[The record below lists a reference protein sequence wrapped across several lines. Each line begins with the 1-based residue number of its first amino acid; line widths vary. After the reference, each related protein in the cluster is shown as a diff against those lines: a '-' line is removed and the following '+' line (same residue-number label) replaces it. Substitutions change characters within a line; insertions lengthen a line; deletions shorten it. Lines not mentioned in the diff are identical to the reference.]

1 MRTASFSYNAGMKAF
16 GSRCV
21 LALAA
26 AILAAAGGS
35 CPAVGPAVEGPELT
49 EEGLRAYTVT
59 SEYLKGPNVVEV
71 LLPDRMEPE
80 RRYPVLY
87 ILPVNEGSRGR
98 WGSGILEAKRTDV
111 HNRHGLICVAPAF
124 DSMPWYA
131 DHPTDPKIRQESYLL
146 KVVLPLVEERH
157 PALKEPRG
165 RMLIGFSKSGWGA
178 FSLLLRHPDLFG
190 KAAAWDAP
198 LVEERPERFEMRS
211 IFGTEENFAQYRI
224 TSLLEARAP
233 HLRRGPPRLVL
244 GGYSGFRN
252 DMDKAHARM
261 QALEIPHV
269 FDNTNRRAH
278 RWDSGWFAETV
289 ARLVAL
295 PEDGPAAPSP

>member
-1 MRTASFSYNAGMKAF
+1 MKAF
-16 GSRCV
+16 GSWWV

-26 AILAAAGGS
+26 AILGAAGGT
-35 CPAVGPAVEGPELT
+35 CPAAEPAVEGPEST
-49 EEGLRAYTVT
+49 EEGLLVYTVT
-59 SEYLKGPNVVEV
+59 SERLKGPNGVEV
-71 LLPDRMEPE
+71 LLPDRMERE

-87 ILPVNEGSRGR
+87 ILPVNEGPRGR
-98 WGSGILEAKRTDV
+98 WGSGILEARRTDV

-124 DSMPWYA
+124 DSTPWYA
-131 DHPTDPKIRQESYLL
+131 DHPTDPHVRQETYFLN
-146 KVVLPLVEERH
+146 VVLPLVESRH
-157 PALKEPRG
+157 PVLKKPRG
-165 RMLIGFSKSGWGA
+165 RLLIGFSKSGWGA

-198 LVEERPERFEMRS
+198 LVEERPEKFGMRS

-224 TSLLEARAP
+224 TSLLEARVP
-233 HLRRGPPRLVL
+233 YLRRGPPRLVL

-252 DMDKAHARM
+252 DMDKAHAQM
-261 QALEIPHV
+261 QALGIPHV
-269 FDNTNRRAH
+269 FDTTTQRAH

-295 PEDGPAAPSP
+295 PEDDPAAPSP

>member
-1 MRTASFSYNAGMKAF
+1 MRTASAFYNAGMKAF
-16 GSRCV
+16 GSWWV
-21 LALAA
+21 LALTA
-26 AILAAAGGS
+26 AILAAAGGT
-35 CPAVGPAVEGPELT
+35 CPAAEPAVEGPEST
-49 EEGLRAYTVT
+49 AEGLLVYTVT

-71 LLPDRMEPE
+71 LLPDRMEPG

-87 ILPVNEGSRGR
+87 ILPVEPGTGGR
-98 WGSGILEAKRTDV
+98 YGSGILEAKRTDV

-124 DSMPWYA
+124 DSLPWYA

-157 PALKEPRG
+157 PALKEPGG
-165 RMLIGFSKSGWGA
+165 RLLIGFSKSGWGA
-178 FSLLLRHPDLFG
+178 FSLLLRHPDVFG

-198 LVEERPERFEMRS
+198 LMEEQPKRAGMLS
-211 IFGTEENFAQYRI
+211 VFGTEENFAQYRI

-233 HLRRGPPRLVL
+233 LLRRGPPRFVL

-252 DMDKAHARM
+252 DTDQAHARM
-261 QALEIPHV
+261 QALGIPHV
-269 FDNTNRRAH
+269 FDNTTERAH
-278 RWDSGWFAETV
+278 EWHSGWFAETV

>member
-1 MRTASFSYNAGMKAF
+1 MRTASFFYNAGMKAF
-16 GSRCV
+16 GSWWV

-26 AILAAAGGS
+26 AILAAAGGIY
-35 CPAVGPAVEGPELT
+35 PAAEPAVEGPEST
-49 EEGLRAYTVT
+49 EEGLLVYTVT

-87 ILPVNEGSRGR
+87 ILPVNEGPRGP
-98 WGSGILEAKRTDV
+98 WGSGILEARRTDV

-131 DHPTDPKIRQESYLL
+131 DHPTDPHVRQESYFLNA
-146 KVVLPLVEERH
+146 VLPLVESRH
-157 PALKEPRG
+157 PVPKEPRG
-165 RMLIGFSKSGWGA
+165 RLLIGFSKSGWGA
-178 FSLLLRHPDLFG
+178 FSLLLRHPDVFG

-198 LVEERPERFEMRS
+198 LVEERPKRAGMLPV
-211 IFGTEENFAQYRI
+211 FGTEENFAQYRI
-224 TSLLEARAP
+224 ASLLEARAP
-233 HLRRGPPRLVL
+233 HLRRGPARLVL
-244 GGYSGFRN
+244 GGYGGFR
-252 DMDKAHARM
+252 DATDQAHARM
-261 QALEIPHV
+261 QALGIPHA
-269 FDNTNRRAH
+269 FDNTTRRAH